1 MVLIFYFYNQ
11 IAVIM
16 NQTVELV
23 RLWGEYEKENPNGTI
38 ETFCRHVLT
47 GSIKKEKSIHPDWQL
62 HPDLNGALIRT
73 ISRIG
78 KFQDIY
84 TKKALVGTGLDQIEE
99 FGMMAAIYNLKN
111 PPKSEAIFT
120 NMLELSSGTNILI
133 RLKRKQMISEYAD
146 SEDRRIKRLQLTK
159 KGEKVL
165 RAAKQKILKVVSML
179 TQDLSDE
186 DKQLC
191 LQLLSPVES
200 RFFPMIQKQK
210 NKSFEEIYSEQL
222 TSPARYSS
230 TR

>member
-1 MVLIFYFYNQ
+1 
-11 IAVIM
+11 M

-23 RLWGEYEKENPNGTI
+23 RLWGEYEKENPNGTV
-38 ETFCRHVLT
+38 ESFCRHVLA
-47 GSIKKEKSIHPDWQL
+47 GSIKKEKLIQPEWQL
-62 HPDLNGALIRT
+62 HPDLNGTLIRT

-84 TKKALVGTGLDQIEE
+84 TKKALAGSGLDQIEE
-99 FGMMAAIYNLKN
+99 FGMMAAIFNLKN

-133 RLKRKQMISEYAD
+133 RLKSKQMISEYAD
-146 SEDRRIKRLQLTK
+146 PEDKRIKRLQLTK

-165 RAAKQKILKVVSML
+165 KDAKQKILKVVAML
-179 TQDLSDE
+179 TRDLSDD

-191 LQLLSPVES
+191 LQLLSPVEA
-200 RFFPMIQKQK
+200 RFFPLIQKQK

-222 TSPARYSS
+222 ASP
-230 TR
+230 TRLPFPNGLWRS